1 MAYSY
6 EPMREE
12 HGPQVLAVLNHHIAS
27 ASLPTPASPC
37 PPPCGSA
44 FSGPWRAIPLVV
56 KHDDQ
61 VVGFGALK
69 PFLLPDTL
77 QRTAEISYFIL
88 PDHTGQGLGSRC
100 GDAHRRGQAKGIDN
114 LLANV
119 SSQNP
124 GSLRFHQRHGFKQ
137 WATSPSGAQVGQGLD
152 LVWLQSSSRR
162 TKIEGCQA
170 IWWRVAVVP
179 GCCAVWLVFE
189 RKNILVLARP
199 PCLAVG
205 FFASSFFTAIFFIS
219 SKRTRRS

>member
-27 ASLPTPASPC
+27 GFAAYPSQPLPAALWERFFRTLEGYPAY
-37 PPPCGSA
+37 
-44 FSGPWRAIPLVV
+44 VV

-88 PDHTGQGLGSRC
+88 PDHTGQGLGSRLLEMLI
-100 GDAHRRGQAKGIDN
+100 AEAKAKGIDN

-137 WATSPSGAQVGQGLD
+137 VGYFPKVGRKWGKDFD
-152 LVWLQSSSRR
+152 LVWLQR
-162 TKIEGCQA
+162 
-170 IWWRVAVVP
+170 
-179 GCCAVWLVFE
+179 
-189 RKNILVLARP
+189 
-199 PCLAVG
+199 
-205 FFASSFFTAIFFIS
+205 FI
-219 SKRTRRS
+219 